1 MTEVSCLVAS
11 GGLSIT
17 LPLLLCGVE
26 TSFVIDT
33 GASVTIVST
42 DTFNRIPA
50 ARRPRIQKPD
60 KMLKLEVAD
69 SGLLPVDGIVKL
81 SFEVGGYA
89 YIWDMY
95 VADIPGDGLLGLDFL
110 FHHNY
115 TLNKEGLL
123 LDGHLVRCELEGES
137 MLCAARVTLQ
147 EDVVVPATS
156 QCVAPGEA
164 DVTAFR
170 SQYGVIEPI
179 PGESKLGAMV
189 GSTFVDPCEGN
200 GLPVRLLN
208 PSAENVKLRKGTT
221 IGYLH
226 QIRDYITIQEDES
239 KGGDAAINRVSV
251 GASNVKAHDVSTWP
265 QPLQELYANSTGRL
279 HKKQQSQ
286 LRAVLGRHTDL
297 FAKSPDDLGRTNVVQ
312 HAIDT
317 GDARPIKQN
326 PRRPP

>member
-26 TSFVIDT
+26 TSFAIDT

-60 KMLKLEVAD
+60 KLLKLEVAD

-89 YIWDMY
+89 YMWDMY

-123 LDGHLVRCELEGES
+123 LDGHLIRCELEGEP

-156 QCVAPGEA
+156 QCIALGEA

-179 PGESKLGAMV
+179 PGESELGAMV
-189 GSTFVDPCEGN
+189 CSTFVDPYGGN

-239 KGGDAAINRVSV
+239 KGADAAINRVSV

-279 HKKQQSQ
+279 HK
-286 LRAVLGRHTDL
+286 
-297 FAKSPDDLGRTNVVQ
+297 
-312 HAIDT
+312 
-317 GDARPIKQN
+317 
-326 PRRPP
+326 